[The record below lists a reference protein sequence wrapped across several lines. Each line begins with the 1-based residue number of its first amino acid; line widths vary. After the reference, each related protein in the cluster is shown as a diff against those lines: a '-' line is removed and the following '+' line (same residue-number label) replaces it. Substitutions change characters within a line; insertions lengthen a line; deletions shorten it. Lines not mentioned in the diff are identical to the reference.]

1 MGKWKP
7 LRGATR
13 ARGGAVQPACAIVG
27 RTAMSRRAP
36 GYRVAAS
43 AIIVELMNPIRRL
56 VDVSEE
62 KKPLETLALLCAA
75 AWNASRLVTGGEDS
89 RAAVEVARNKVAEM
103 EPAFVPMFEV
113 LLARAG
119 QMYPADRRMITS
131 VTVDI
136 GGGEMRVHAASV
148 GGDD

>member
-1 MGKWKP
+1 
-7 LRGATR
+7 
-13 ARGGAVQPACAIVG
+13 
-27 RTAMSRRAP
+27 MSRRAP